1 MPAIGTTVVQTGPL
15 FEKGTKI
22 IKGMTEQ
29 FAQRMMELGEQR
41 LDIVL
46 RPKPP
51 PGVYLSVQEAQQG
64 ITRDGQPY
72 SKASTGNY
80 RRNVVGKRQGLEA
93 IIHDSGVV
101 YGPWLE
107 SGKGRPGRR
116 FKGYQA
122 FRKTG
127 EWLNKEMKKEAKDY
141 TKKYVKKLSGK

>member
-1 MPAIGTTVVQTGPL
+1 MPAVGMKVTQTGPL

-29 FAQRMMELGEQR
+29 FAQRLMELGEQR

-51 PGVYLSVQEAQQG
+51 PGVYKTTAEAQKG
-64 ITRDGQPY
+64 
-72 SKASTGNY
+72 KASTGHY
-80 RRNVVGKRQGLEA
+80 RRNVIGERKGLEA
-93 IIHDSGVV
+93 IITDSGVV

-116 FKGYQA
+116 FKGYHA
-122 FRKTG
+122 FRQTG
-127 EWLNKEMKKEAKDY
+127 EWLKKQMKSEAKDY
-141 TKKYVKKLSGK
+141 TKRYVKKLNGR

>member
-1 MPAIGTTVVQTGPL
+1 MPAVGMTVKQTGPL

-29 FAQRMMELGEQR
+29 FAQRLMELGEQR

-51 PGVYLSVQEAQQG
+51 PGVYKTTAEAQKG
-64 ITRDGQPY
+64 
-72 SKASTGNY
+72 KASTGHY
-80 RRNVVGKRQGLEA
+80 RRNVMGKRQGLEA
-93 IIHDSGVV
+93 VITDGGVV

-116 FKGYQA
+116 FKGYHA
-122 FRKTG
+122 FRQTG
-127 EWLNKEMKKEAKDY
+127 EWLKKQMKSEAKDY
-141 TKKYVKKLSGK
+141 TKRYVKKLNGR

>member
-1 MPAIGTTVVQTGPL
+1 MPAVGMTVKQTGPL

-29 FAQRMMELGEQR
+29 FAQRLMELGEQR

-51 PGVYLSVQEAQQG
+51 PGVYKTTAEAQHG
-64 ITRDGQPY
+64 ITRDGRSY

-80 RRNVVGKRQGLEA
+80 RRNVIGERKGLEA
-93 IIHDSGVV
+93 IITDSGVE

-116 FKGYQA
+116 FKGYHA
-122 FRKTG
+122 FRQTG
-127 EWLNKEMKKEAKDY
+127 EWLKKQMKSEAKDY
-141 TKKYVKKLSGK
+141 TKRYVKKLNGR